1 VATFSYKVFLVFLI
15 TIITSNFELIN
26 GFIRIMTQWIWQQPN
41 WPHFYWDDS
50 QLMTRLAETSYLQ
63 GRLAAI
69 AEQLSQTQQQ
79 ETLAEVLIDDVI
91 KTSAIEGEMLPLAK
105 VRSSVARRLGIP
117 QAGFEPPMENE
128 GIVDITL
135 DALQHQQQPLTL
147 ERLCGW
153 HAALFP
159 TGYSGLHKILVG
171 QLRGEAPMQVVSG
184 PIGKERLHFEAPP
197 RQGLEKELNAFLT
210 WFNPSLATTQGFIR
224 AAVAHLWFIT
234 LHPFED
240 GNGRLARTITDL
252 GLAQSEPQALRLY
265 SMSREIQRQREDYY
279 TILEET
285 QRGGLEI
292 TEWLAWFLQC
302 LSGAMRESENLIQQ
316 ILQKALFWHF
326 HSQTVLNAR
335 QCKIL
340 NRLLD
345 AGAEGFEGGMN
356 TRKYA
361 SLGRV
366 SKATASREL
375 IDLLNKGCLVKKPG
389 GGRSTAY
396 EIKWVKKRID

>member
-1 VATFSYKVFLVFLI
+1 
-15 TIITSNFELIN
+15 
-26 GFIRIMTQWIWQQPN
+26 MTQWIWQQSN

-50 QLMTRLAETSYLQ
+50 QLISLLTETSYLQ
-63 GRLAAI
+63 GRLTAI

-79 ETLAEVLIDDVI
+79 EALAEVLIHDVI
-91 KTSAIEGEMLPLAK
+91 QTSAIEGEMLSLAK
-105 VRSSVARRLGIP
+105 VRSSIARRLGIP
-117 QAGFEPPMENE
+117 QANFEPLMDNE

-135 DALQHQQQPLTL
+135 DALQHRQSPLTF

-159 TGYSGLHKILVG
+159 TGYSGLYKIIVG
-171 QLRGEAPMQVVSG
+171 QLRGEAAMQVVSG

-197 RQGLEKELNAFLT
+197 RQGLEKELDAFLT

-224 AAVAHLWFIT
+224 AAVAHLWFVT

-240 GNGRLARTITDL
+240 GNGRLARAITDL
-252 GLAQSEPQALRLY
+252 GLAQSEPQTLRLY
-265 SMSREIQRQREDYY
+265 SMSREIQRQRDDYY
-279 TILEET
+279 RILEET
-285 QRGGLEI
+285 SKGDLEI
-292 TEWLAWFLQC
+292 TEWLAWFLRC
-302 LSGAMRESENLIQQ
+302 LSEAMRQSEKLIQQ
-316 ILQKALFWHF
+316 VLQKALFWHS
-326 HSQTVLNAR
+326 HSQTILNAR

-345 AGAEGFEGGMN
+345 AGTEGFEGGMN

-361 SLGRV
+361 SLGRI
-366 SKATASREL
+366 SKVTASREL

-389 GGRSTAY
+389 AGRSTAY
-396 EIKWVKKRID
+396 EIKWIK